1 VWKLNRPLYGLSIA
15 PKCWTN
21 TLQKFLTDYGFTK
34 VNCSETFW
42 KWSSPCGSHH
52 IHLVYWVDD
61 ILLSFDNNDAAS
73 AFKSAFLSRFD
84 GTDDGPVKRFVGI
97 DITRSAT
104 QTHLS
109 QEPLARDLLEQFG
122 MSHCN
127 AVLTPL
133 EPGIQLLDSDRP
145 SVPDPEMRRKYQVI
159 VGTLQ
164 YLCTYTRPDLVF
176 ATNQLAKHMSNPG
189 PVHMT
194 HARRVL
200 RYLKGTASLGV
211 TYTQDL
217 PNPNGLLA
225 WADADWCAC
234 TDTRRSYSG
243 YCLMLNGGAVSWKS
257 AQQTSV
263 ATSTAEAEFVSAS
276 KCSDEVL
283 WLRRIL
289 ADVGSPQSH
298 PTPLMED
305 NRACRALSESPI
317 TSRSRHI
324 DFRVMSLRERVAD
337 GVVKVYDCPTH
348 DMLADPFT
356 KNLPREPFERHRQVL
371 LGKAPASSPFID
383 ISGQVLP

>member
-1 VWKLNRPLYGLSIA
+1 
-15 PKCWTN
+15 
-21 TLQKFLTDYGFTK
+21 
-34 VNCSETFW
+34 
-42 KWSSPCGSHH
+42 
-52 IHLVYWVDD
+52 
-61 ILLSFDNNDAAS
+61 
-73 AFKSAFLSRFD
+73 
-84 GTDDGPVKRFVGI
+84 
-97 DITRSAT
+97 
-104 QTHLS
+104 
-109 QEPLARDLLEQFG
+109 
-122 MSHCN
+122 
-127 AVLTPL
+127 
-133 EPGIQLLDSDRP
+133 
-145 SVPDPEMRRKYQVI
+145 
-159 VGTLQ
+159 
-164 YLCTYTRPDLVF
+164 
-176 ATNQLAKHMSNPG
+176 MSNPG
-189 PVHMT
+189 PVHMA

-200 RYLKGTASLGV
+200 RYLKGTASLGI

-289 ADVGSPQSH
+289 ADVGSPQLH

-324 DFRVMSLRERVAD
+324 DSLNMRST
-337 GVVKVYDCPTH
+337 GPC
-348 DMLADPFT
+348 
-356 KNLPREPFERHRQVL
+356 LPPLMAH
-371 LGKAPASSPFID
+371 
-383 ISGQVLP
+383 